1 MQAGV
6 NNRPVIPDERY
17 MREAIRQARRG
28 LGKTSPN
35 PAVGAVLVQR
45 GEVVGQGYHRW
56 YGDKHA
62 EAHAIENAT
71 ADIRGATLYTTLEPC
86 CHRPKR
92 NPPCVEAILE
102 KGIARV
108 VVGSIDPNPLVNGKG
123 IEILR
128 QAGTIVDSGVLEE
141 QCRRLNEPYYKYM
154 RTGLPFIVVK
164 YAQTLDGRI
173 ATRSGQ
179 SHWISSPST
188 LKYAHQL
195 RARYDAILVGVE
207 TVIADDPRL
216 TVRLVKGKNPV
227 RVVADSTLRIPP
239 AARVLQGL
247 DAAGTIIATTGRA
260 DPAKAAALRGAG
272 AEVIVLGEDCQGH
285 VDLQELVT
293 HLARRQITSI
303 LVEGGSR
310 MITALMRA
318 SLVDKLV
325 VVIAPKVLGEGIPA
339 VGDLQV
345 HTLDGALRL
354 CRVTA
359 RRMGEDF
366 VVEGTVLRSPHLAR
380 GSAHSIE

>member
-1 MQAGV
+1 MLRKEAAKSMSV
-6 NNRPVIPDERY
+6 DEMY

-35 PAVGAVLVQR
+35 PAVGAVLVQG
-45 GEVVGQGYHRW
+45 GEVIGRGYHRW

-62 EAHAIENAT
+62 EAHAIENA
-71 ADIRGATLYTTLEPC
+71 AGDIRGATLYTTLEPC
-86 CHRPKR
+86 CQRPKR

-102 KGIARV
+102 RGIARV
-108 VVGSIDPNPLVNGKG
+108 VVGSIDPNPLVNCKG
-123 IEILR
+123 IEALR
-128 QAGTIVDSGVLEE
+128 GAGVAVDTGVLEE

-164 YAQTLDGRI
+164 YAQTIDGRI

-179 SHWISSPST
+179 SQWISSPST

-195 RARYDAILVGVE
+195 RARYDAVLVGVE

-239 AARVLQGL
+239 GARVLQEL
-247 DAAGTIIATTGRA
+247 DAAATIIATTGRA
-260 DPAKAAALRGAG
+260 APAKVADLTATGVG
-272 AEVIVLGEDCQGH
+272 VMVVGEDGQGH
-285 VDLQELVT
+285 VNLRELVND
-293 HLARRQITSI
+293 LARRRITSI

-310 MITALMRA
+310 MITALMKA

-325 VVIAPKVLGEGIPA
+325 VIIAPKILGEGIPA
-339 VGDLQV
+339 VGDLQALA
-345 HTLDGALRL
+345 LDEALRL
-354 CRVTA
+354 SPVTV

-366 VVEGTVLRSPHLAR
+366 VLEGTVLRSSHLAR
-380 GSAHSIE
+380 GSAPSIE